1 MEFKEVN
8 ELNKLRK
15 NNRKIAI
22 AFFLGIAILLAAII
36 LSLMSG
42 SYHMSADRVIDTLL
56 GNGSRAENLVIVKIR
71 LPRMVIAIIV
81 AFALSSA
88 GTILQTISKNPL
100 CEPGMMGINSG
111 AALAV
116 VAYITLSTGAYYDTL
131 SRNKIFLMPL
141 VAIFGACLVSTII
154 FLIAIKKGKINPIR
168 LILVGMG
175 VNAGINAIITYFE
188 LNMGRGDFNEV
199 LVWTSGSLWGTSWD
213 YIKAVGPL
221 VLLLTIIVFCQY
233 RRLDLLKL
241 GDELATG
248 LGLNVAMETTKLYIL
263 AILLSALATAVAGNI
278 AFLGL
283 IGPQFARVLV
293 GDRHKFIIPL
303 GGIISSIILIVAD
316 IVARNLFSPIEIPVG
331 ICVSMIGVPIFV
343 YFLVKE
349 R

>member
-1 MEFKEVN
+1 M
-8 ELNKLRK
+8 NK
-15 NNRKIAI
+15 KIII
-22 AFFLGIAILLAAII
+22 AFVTGIVMLVAAVLIA
-36 LSLMSG
+36 LMSG
-42 SYHMSADRVIDTLL
+42 SYYMSAERVVNTLL
-56 GNGSRAENLVIVKIR
+56 GNGNGAENLVILNIR

-81 AFALSSA
+81 AFALSTA
-88 GTILQTISKNPL
+88 GTVLQTVSRNPL

-116 VAYITLSTGAYYDTL
+116 VGYITLSTGAYYDTL
-131 SRNKIFLMPL
+131 SKNKILLMPI
-141 VAIFGACLVSTII
+141 VAILGSCLVSTLIY
-154 FLIAIKKGKINPIR
+154 LIAFKKGKINPIR

-175 VNAGINAIITYFE
+175 VNAGMNALITYFE

-213 YIKAVGPL
+213 YILAVGPP
-221 VLLLTIIVFCQY
+221 VLILIAIVICGY

-241 GDELATG
+241 GDEIATG
-248 LGLNVAMETTKLYIL
+248 LGLNVQKEMTKFYIL

-283 IGPQFARVLV
+283 IGPQFARMIV
-293 GDRHKFIIPL
+293 GDRHKRILPL
-303 GGIISSIILIVAD
+303 GGIISSVILIIAD
-316 IVARNLFSPIEIPVG
+316 VLARNVFSPLEIPVG
-331 ICVSMIGVPIFV
+331 ICVSMIGVPVFV